1 MISRVASPVI
11 GILSFLLL
19 MMLVSCTTLDPD
31 YEQPTVTLKSFRA
44 LPSEGMVPSFE
55 IGLNVLNPNAG
66 SFQLQG
72 VVYTISVQGHE
83 VVKGVGKDFPV
94 VEGYSE
100 ETIKLTAAAN
110 LFAGVRLVMDLM
122 KSPGENLEFEFEAK
136 LDTGGFGR
144 SIRIK
149 ETGSFRLDGK
159 NGLPDE
165 PESAP
170 GAEKESET
178 A

>member
-1 MISRVASPVI
+1 MFHKPK
-11 GILSFLLL
+11 LSFSFVLICLSSL
-19 MMLVSCTTLDPD
+19 FLQSCASLDPD

-55 IGLNVLNPNAG
+55 IGLNVLNPNNRA
-66 SFQLQG
+66 FQLQG
-72 VVYTISVQGHE
+72 VVYTVSIQGHD
-83 VVKGVGKDFPV
+83 VVKGVGKDFPM
-94 VEGYSE
+94 VEAYSE

-122 KSPGENLEFEFEAK
+122 QRPAENLEFEFEAR

-149 ETGSFRLDGK
+149 EKGAFRLDGK
-159 NGLPDE
+159 NGIPDTQK
-165 PESAP
+165 PKP
-170 GAEKESET
+170 
-178 A
+178 

>member
-1 MISRVASPVI
+1 MTSRLTHPATGMFLSC
-11 GILSFLLL
+11 ILLV
-19 MMLVSCTTLDPD
+19 MLPSCTTLDPD

-55 IGLNVLNPNAG
+55 IGLNVLNPNSS

-72 VVYTISVQGHE
+72 VVYTISVQGHD

-110 LFAGVRLVMDLM
+110 LLAGVRLIMDLM
-122 KSPGENLEFEFEAK
+122 RTPNENLEFEFEAK

-149 ETGSFRLDGK
+149 EKGSFRLDGK
-159 NGLPDE
+159 NGLPGE
-165 PESAP
+165 PTPEPVQETES
-170 GAEKESET
+170 T
-178 A
+178 